1 MSFNN
6 DIDLLI
12 VDETHYGAR
21 GEEYGRILRNSRLS
35 KRQMSHE
42 MEACET
48 SDRFDEDIKGLNYKI
63 QLHLS
68 GTPYRILMNDE
79 EFQKEDIIA
88 FCQFTDIV
96 KEQRQWDAD
105 HLSQDG
111 VKEWG

>member
-1 MSFNN
+1 
-6 DIDLLI
+6 
-12 VDETHYGAR
+12 
-21 GEEYGRILRNSRLS
+21 
-35 KRQMSHE
+35 MSHE

-105 HLSQDG
+105 HLAQDG
-111 VKEWG
+111 VKEWDNPYYGFPQMIRFREFNKQVQIYLISS